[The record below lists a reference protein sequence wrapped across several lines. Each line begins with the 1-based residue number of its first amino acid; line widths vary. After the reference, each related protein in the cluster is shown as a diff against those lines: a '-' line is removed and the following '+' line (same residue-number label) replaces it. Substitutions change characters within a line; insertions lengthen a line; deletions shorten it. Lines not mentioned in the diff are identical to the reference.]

1 MEATMEKYFEARYY
15 VEDYDEIME
24 EIAFDDFMNE
34 MEKDWN
40 DRKAAEV

>member
-40 DRKAAEV
+40 DRKAAEA

>member
-24 EIAFDDFMNE
+24 ELAFDEFMEE
-34 MEKDWN
+34 MAEDWEK
-40 DRKAAEV
+40 RKAAEA